1 MVQFDEVNK
10 IMDEMMKVTIFK
22 SSEKRRMLE
31 DDRKAFPDPNLIMD
45 ARHRIFRENFTSFQT
60 KSSILAEARK
70 LLTEEKMKELKLKKE
85 QIFIER
91 ELHKFEQNLQKSRP
105 KFCGPCSRKTIAS
118 SNDENFWR
126 TSRVERV
133 LINKRR
139 NKTAE
144 QKMERKS
151 VGKKIK
157 QAFAEVSSVESKD
170 AKQCSS
176 LNKIEGVSFGNI
188 KVTIRDKS
196 NYESEDYRLNILRS
210 CFEAFRENARNKRR
224 LREIKINIQ
233 NIASQRNLKSCIRVW
248 RAHVE
253 KAKTRRKHE
262 AENSDVRKIEI
273 LIDTITKTQKEMTKI
288 QRTESKGFLP
298 NTRDVEVR
306 KKIPARPFIIES
318 PAKNRLNAQK
328 EIIHKQRMRLA
339 EQSKL
344 IEELKLK
351 QMQEE
356 ITKAGEETMNAAKE
370 TLTHCGQQT
379 RRTLIQ
385 LMRQAGYRDK
395 SLTAP
400 VRVPS
405 PPRFLVRME
414 ARAEARRNRIKLREE
429 ARQKKLEDE
438 RRKVEAVRREEEQER
453 RRSQQEA
460 LREVKRMREEREE
473 QRTCEM
479 ERYRKLNAMA
489 EEFYRKHLLR
499 RYVKPFIALIE
510 IKNNY
515 INKAEDHYKR
525 CLLQKTFV
533 RWKIETERQNQIK
546 TELAILLYNKNL
558 SWYALQ
564 KWKEMATEERQKK
577 QVAKD
582 FFDMK
587 LQNKCFKLWKI
598 KTMEYKAERL
608 KIERLAL
615 EHYEEKLKTKYFN
628 MWKKYLKIVPDIL
641 ESERIKNT
649 WREIVQQ
656 VVPDFD
662 PRQRGVMLED

>member
-22 SSEKRRMLE
+22 SSEKRRMVE
-31 DDRKAFPDPNLIMD
+31 DEKKAFPDPNLIMD

-70 LLTEEKMKELKLKKE
+70 LLTEEEMKELKLKKE
-85 QIFIER
+85 QAFIER

-126 TSRVERV
+126 TSSRAERV

-139 NKTAE
+139 SKTAE
-144 QKMERKS
+144 QKVMVE
-151 VGKKIK
+151 KKIK
-157 QAFAEVSSVESKD
+157 QAFAEVASIESKD

-196 NYESEDYRLNILRS
+196 NYEEHRLNVLRS
-210 CFEAFRENARNKRR
+210 CFEALRENARNKRR

-233 NIASQRNLKSCIRVW
+233 SIASRRNLKSCIRVW
-248 RAHVE
+248 RMHVE
-253 KAKTRRKHE
+253 KAKTRREHA
-262 AENSDVRKIEI
+262 AENSDVRKIEVF
-273 LIDTITKTQKEMTKI
+273 IDTITETQKEMTKF
-288 QRTESKGFLP
+288 QKTESKKFLP
-298 NTRDVEVR
+298 NTRDAKVR
-306 KKIPARPFIIES
+306 KKTPAKPFVIES
-318 PAKNRLNAQK
+318 PAQNRLNAQK

-339 EQSKL
+339 EQSKI

-356 ITKAGEETMNAAKE
+356 IMKAGEETMNAAKE

-395 SLTAP
+395 SLTPP

-414 ARAEARRNRIKLREE
+414 ARAEARKNRIKLREE

-438 RRKVEAVRREEEQER
+438 RRKVEAARREEEQER
-453 RRSQQEA
+453 KRSQQEA
-460 LREVKRMREEREE
+460 LREAKRMREEREQ

-479 ERYRKLNAMA
+479 ERYRKLNVMA

-499 RYVKPFIALIE
+499 RYIMEPFIALIE
-510 IKNNY
+510 MKNNY

-525 CLLQKTFV
+525 CLLQKAFV
-533 RWKIETERQNQIK
+533 RWKIETERQSQIK
-546 TELAILLYNKNL
+546 TELAISLYNRNL
-558 SWYALQ
+558 LWYMLQ
-564 KWKEMATEERQKK
+564 KWKEMAREERQKK

-582 FFDMK
+582 FSDMK

-598 KTMEYKAERL
+598 KTVEYKAERL
-608 KIERLAL
+608 RTERLAL
-615 EHYEEKLKTKYFN
+615 EHYKEKLKTRYFN
-628 MWKKYLKIVPDIL
+628 MWKRYPKIVPDIL

-649 WREIVQQ
+649 WREIVQE

-662 PRQRGVMLED
+662 PRQRGVILED

>member
-22 SSEKRRMLE
+22 SSEKRRMVE
-31 DDRKAFPDPNLIMD
+31 DEKKAFPDPNLIMD

-70 LLTEEKMKELKLKKE
+70 LLTEEEMKELKLKKE
-85 QIFIER
+85 QAFIER

-126 TSRVERV
+126 TSSRVERV

-139 NKTAE
+139 SKTAE
-144 QKMERKS
+144 QKMMVE
-151 VGKKIK
+151 KKIK
-157 QAFAEVSSVESKD
+157 QAFAEVSSIESKD

-196 NYESEDYRLNILRS
+196 NYEEHRLNVLRS
-210 CFEAFRENARNKRR
+210 CFEALRENARNKRR

-233 NIASQRNLKSCIRVW
+233 SIASRRNLKSCIRVW
-248 RAHVE
+248 RMHVE
-253 KAKTRRKHE
+253 KAKTRREHA
-262 AENSDVRKIEI
+262 AENSDVRKIEV
-273 LIDTITKTQKEMTKI
+273 LIDTITETQKKMTKF
-288 QRTESKGFLP
+288 QRTESKKFLP
-298 NTRDVEVR
+298 NTRDAKVR
-306 KKIPARPFIIES
+306 KKTPAKPFVIES
-318 PAKNRLNAQK
+318 PAQNRLNAQK

-339 EQSKL
+339 EQSKI

-356 ITKAGEETMNAAKE
+356 IMKAGEETMNAAKE

-395 SLTAP
+395 SLTPP

-414 ARAEARRNRIKLREE
+414 ARAEARKNRIKLREE

-438 RRKVEAVRREEEQER
+438 RRKVEAARREEEQER
-453 RRSQQEA
+453 KRSQQEA
-460 LREVKRMREEREE
+460 LREAKRMREEREQ

-479 ERYRKLNAMA
+479 ERYRKLNVMA

-499 RYVKPFIALIE
+499 RYVMEPFIALIE
-510 IKNNY
+510 MKNNY

-525 CLLQKTFV
+525 CLLQKAFV
-533 RWKIETERQNQIK
+533 RWKIETERQSQIK
-546 TELAILLYNKNL
+546 TELAISLYNRNL
-558 SWYALQ
+558 LWYMLQ
-564 KWKEMATEERQKK
+564 KWKEMAREERQKK
-577 QVAKD
+577 QVAKY
-582 FFDMK
+582 FSDMK

-598 KTMEYKAERL
+598 KTVEYKAERL
-608 KIERLAL
+608 RTERLAL
-615 EHYEEKLKTKYFN
+615 EHYEKKLKTRYFN
-628 MWKKYLKIVPDIL
+628 MWKRYPKIVPDIL

-649 WREIVQQ
+649 WREIVQE
-656 VVPDFD
+656 VVPDFN
-662 PRQRGVMLED
+662 PKQRGVILED

>member
-31 DDRKAFPDPNLIMD
+31 DEKKAFPDPNLIMD
-45 ARHRIFRENFTSFQT
+45 ARHRIFRENFSSFQT

-70 LLTEEKMKELKLKKE
+70 LLTEEEMKELKLKKE
-85 QIFIER
+85 QTFIER
-91 ELHKFEQNLQKSRP
+91 ELRKFEENLQKSRP
-105 KFCGPCSRKTIAS
+105 KFCEPCSRKTIAS

-126 TSRVERV
+126 TSSRVERI

-139 NKTAE
+139 SKTAE
-144 QKMERKS
+144 QKVMVE
-151 VGKKIK
+151 KKIK
-157 QAFAEVSSVESKD
+157 QAFAEVSSIESKD

-196 NYESEDYRLNILRS
+196 NHEEHRLNVLRS
-210 CFEAFRENARNKRR
+210 CFDTLRENARNKRR

-233 NIASQRNLKSCIRVW
+233 SIVSRKNLKSCIRVW
-248 RAHVE
+248 RMHVE
-253 KAKTRRKHE
+253 KAKTRREHA

-273 LIDTITKTQKEMTKI
+273 LIDTITETQKEMTKF
-288 QRTESKGFLP
+288 QRTESKKFLP
-298 NTRDVEVR
+298 NTRDAKVR
-306 KKIPARPFIIES
+306 KKVPAKPFVIES
-318 PAKNRLNAQK
+318 PAQNRLNAQK
-328 EIIHKQRMRLA
+328 DIIHKQRMRLA
-339 EQSKL
+339 EQSKI

-356 ITKAGEETMNAAKE
+356 IMKASEETMNAAKE

-379 RRTLIQ
+379 RRNLIQ

-395 SLTAP
+395 SLNAP
-400 VRVPS
+400 VWVPS

-438 RRKVEAVRREEEQER
+438 RRKVEATRREEEQER

-460 LREVKRMREEREE
+460 LREAKRMREEREQ

-489 EEFYRKHLLR
+489 EEFYHKHLLR
-499 RYVKPFIALIE
+499 RYIMEPFIALIE
-510 IKNNY
+510 MKNNY
-515 INKAEDHYKR
+515 IIKAEDHYKR
-525 CLLQKTFV
+525 CLLQKAFV
-533 RWKIETERQNQIK
+533 RWKIETGRQSQIK
-546 TELAILLYNKNL
+546 TELAISLYNRNL
-558 SWYALQ
+558 LWYALQ
-564 KWKEMATEERQKK
+564 KWKDMVKEERRKK
-577 QVAKD
+577 QVAED
-582 FFDMK
+582 FSDMR

-598 KTMEYKAERL
+598 KTVEYKAERL
-608 KIERLAL
+608 KTERLAL
-615 EHYEEKLKTKYFN
+615 KHYEEKLKTRYFN
-628 MWKKYLKIVPDIL
+628 MWKRYLKIVPDIL

-649 WREIVQQ
+649 WREIVQE

-662 PRQRGVMLED
+662 PKQRGVILED

>member
-10 IMDEMMKVTIFK
+10 IMDEMMRVTIFK
-22 SSEKRRMLE
+22 PSEKRRMLE
-31 DDRKAFPDPNLIMD
+31 DERKAFPDPNLIMD

-70 LLTEEKMKELKLKKE
+70 LLTEEEMRELQLKKE
-85 QIFIER
+85 QAFMER
-91 ELHKFEQNLQKSRP
+91 ELRKFEQDLQKSRP
-105 KFCGPCSRKTIAS
+105 KFYGPCSRKTIAS

-126 TSRVERV
+126 TSSRVKRA
-133 LINKRR
+133 LINERR
-139 NKTAE
+139 SKTAE
-144 QKMERKS
+144 RKGT
-151 VGKKIK
+151 VVEKKIK

-170 AKQCSS
+170 AKRCSM
-176 LNKIEGVSFGNI
+176 NEIEGVSFGKI
-188 KVTIRDKS
+188 KVTIRDKPS
-196 NYESEDYRLNILRS
+196 YESEGHRLNVLRS
-210 CFEAFRENARNKRR
+210 CFETLRENARNKRR
-224 LREIKINIQ
+224 LREIKTDIQ
-233 NIASQRNLKSCIRVW
+233 SIASRRNLRSCIRVW
-248 RAHVE
+248 RTHVE
-253 KAKTRRKHE
+253 KAKSRRE
-262 AENSDVRKIEI
+262 RAAENSDVRKIEI
-273 LIDTITKTQKEMTKI
+273 LIDTITETQKDMTKF

-298 NTRDVEVR
+298 NPRDTEVR
-306 KKIPARPFIIES
+306 KKTPARPFVIES
-318 PAKNRLNAQK
+318 PAQSRLNAQK
-328 EIIHKQRMRLA
+328 EIIHKQRMKLA
-339 EQSKL
+339 EQSKI

-351 QMQEE
+351 QVQEE
-356 ITKAGEETMNAAKE
+356 IMRAGEETVNAAKE

-438 RRKVEAVRREEEQER
+438 KRKVEAARREEEQER

-460 LREVKRMREEREE
+460 LREAKRMREEREQ
-473 QRTCEM
+473 QRMCEM
-479 ERYRKLNAMA
+479 ERCKKLNAMA

-499 RYVKPFIALIE
+499 RYIMEPFIALVE
-510 IKNNY
+510 MKNNY

-525 CLLQKTFV
+525 CLLQKAFV
-533 RWKIETERQNQIK
+533 RWKMETERQSQFK
-546 TELAILLYNKNL
+546 TELAVSLYNRNL
-558 SWYALQ
+558 LWYALQ
-564 KWKEMATEERQKK
+564 KWKEMAREERRKE

-582 FFDMK
+582 FSDMR

-598 KTMEYKAERL
+598 KTVEYKAEQL
-608 KIERLAL
+608 KTERLAL
-615 EHYEEKLKTKYFN
+615 EHYEERLKARYFN
-628 MWKKYLKIVPDIL
+628 MWKRYPKIVPDIL

-649 WREIVQQ
+649 WREIVQE

-662 PRQRGVMLED
+662 PRQRGVILED